1 MNAADKIDMKLHTNW
16 ISPEIFERNVAI
28 STSEKV
34 DTVFINIV
42 ANCMLAP
49 SRRHLAAAI
58 NRHTRIAAVHNTI
71 PHCFFYNNSAAA
83 RWRRRR
89 RSVRRARLSR
99 FWNVKGPAQRRHCAA
114 QAPPLYTYF
123 FFGGL
128 VPCPVFS
135 FPYSFSF
142 WLIWPCLYHRTRL
155 LIDFF
160 VLQACRKGAN
170 LRDLGFYETCSL
182 YCCSFF
188 YDHCSL
194 FGIPHRRES
203 QCQIS
208 SFRHVVPNLFIL
220 QIPKSWIAMP
230 ILINF
235 PQRDYCVE
243 FPHFIAVVETFHLWM
258 RCA

>member
-16 ISPEIFERNVAI
+16 ISPEVFERNVAI

-58 NRHTRIAAVHNTI
+58 NRHTWIAAVHNTI

-114 QAPPLYTYF
+114 QAPPLYIYF
-123 FFGGL
+123 F
-128 VPCPVFS
+128 
-135 FPYSFSF
+135 
-142 WLIWPCLYHRTRL
+142 
-155 LIDFF
+155 
-160 VLQACRKGAN
+160 
-170 LRDLGFYETCSL
+170 LGTCSL
-182 YCCSFF
+182 SRFF
-188 YDHCSL
+188 FPVFFFFLAHLTLPVPQNALIDRFLRFTSL
-194 FGIPHRRES
+194 
-203 QCQIS
+203 
-208 SFRHVVPNLFIL
+208 
-220 QIPKSWIAMP
+220 
-230 ILINF
+230 
-235 PQRDYCVE
+235 PQGC
-243 FPHFIAVVETFHLWM
+243 
-258 RCA
+258 

>member
-114 QAPPLYTYF
+114 QAPPLYMYIF
-123 FFGGL
+123 FFGDLFL
-128 VPCPVFS
+128 VP
-135 FPYSFSF
+135 
-142 WLIWPCLYHRTRL
+142 
-155 LIDFF
+155 FF
-160 VLQACRKGAN
+160 LSRI
-170 LRDLGFYETCSL
+170 LF
-182 YCCSFF
+182 
-188 YDHCSL
+188 L
-194 FGIPHRRES
+194 FGSFDLVCTTERAYWS
-203 QCQIS
+203 IS
-208 SFRHVVPNLFIL
+208 SFYKLAARVLICGTWAFMKHVLYTAVLSFMTIVHCL
-220 QIPKSWIAMP
+220 EFRTAGKASAK
-230 ILINF
+230 
-235 PQRDYCVE
+235 
-243 FPHFIAVVETFHLWM
+243 FPHSVTLFQIFLFSKFQSRE
-258 RCA
+258 